1 MHSNFLHG
9 AVLWFLVL
17 FKKRR
22 FVSIEADRKVRLE
35 ELRLTDICFS
45 RWGENIG
52 KVFERKGGRRSSR
65 VVKGASLVS
74 ENKRKPTDPRFA
86 PPPQPGQS
94 LKEVKT

>member
-1 MHSNFLHG
+1 MEQTKQG
-9 AVLWFLVL
+9 
-17 FKKRR
+17 
-22 FVSIEADRKVRLE
+22 
-35 ELRLTDICFS
+35 RLTDICFS
-45 RWGENIG
+45 GWGENIG

-94 LKEVKT
+94 LKEKFLKEEQKVFIA